1 MATMKNRAAMI
12 IRLRVLL
19 SFIRVKI
26 GAKKFISKKNGSK
39 FPKKIQNFFSM
50 VLFALLEKMG
60 YIRRYK

>member
-1 MATMKNRAAMI
+1 MI
-12 IRLRVLL
+12 IRLRVLFSL
-19 SFIRVKI
+19 IRIKI
-26 GAKKFISKKNGSK
+26 GGKKFISKKNPPK

>member
-26 GAKKFISKKNGSK
+26 GGKKFISKKNPPK